1 MLNADALTNASC
13 AAKLIAVT
21 GAVATNG
28 RPRRL
33 TQPERSAAT
42 RKALLDSTIE
52 CLSELG
58 YDRTTTTEISERA
71 GLSRGAHLHHFR
83 TRAALLGAAV
93 EAVAVRGAEQLEQGI
108 QRLPDGAE
116 RPAAALDMVWDL
128 FRGPLFQAVLE
139 LAVHA
144 QHDQALRAEV
154 DLLERMVG
162 RDAMPMLRRAFGRRP
177 RERDLDDVIGMVLA
191 TIRGLV
197 LIPTLEPGR
206 NAARSWQFCRAQLL
220 TLVERCDAERSAA

>member
-1 MLNADALTNASC
+1 MS
-13 AAKLIAVT
+13 AVT
-21 GAVATNG
+21 ATNG

-52 CLSELG
+52 CLGELG

-83 TRAALLGAAV
+83 TRAALLAAAV
-93 EAVAVRGAEQLEQGI
+93 EALALRGAEQLEQGI
-108 QRLPDGAE
+108 QQLPDGAQ

-128 FRGPLFQAVLE
+128 FCGPLFQAVLE

-144 QHDQALRAEV
+144 QHDEPLRAEV
-154 DLLERMVG
+154 DLLDRMVG
-162 RDAMPMLRRAFGRRP
+162 HDAMPMLRRAFGRGP
-177 RERDLDDVIGMVLA
+177 RERDLDDVIAMVLA

-206 NAARSWQFCRAQLL
+206 NARRSWQFCRAQLL
-220 TLVERCDAERSAA
+220 TLLEQRDAERRAA